1 MKTER
6 LSFLFFCFYPLFLIP
21 HNMCAQKIKDST
33 LHYYN
38 VIIKGED
45 ATQVNRAFEYYEQLR
60 EKYVRNGDSS
70 NAAYALEM
78 VAIGKYNYGKYNESE
93 QKAVL
98 ALGLIDSKSDST
110 SIKAKKR
117 LLNHLGML
125 YRKLGAYEKG
135 LELYKRSIQL
145 SNKTS
150 DSIAIINNVSNL
162 FREQGRYELAADTL
176 SFVFK
181 MALRLNDVK
190 LKAYALDNLG
200 FAQSKTDHPDA
211 LPNMISALTIR
222 LNSQDY
228 IGLFSSYRHLAL
240 FHKEKNLN
248 KDALVFANKALSTAY
263 NINDI
268 TYEIE
273 ALGLVLELDD
283 NNEFQ
288 RYKFLRDSILS
299 SEQQQE
305 NQYALMQYDLEKER
319 RLTETSELQREKEK
333 RQKLL
338 YQAIGILVLLISVFT
353 FIMVRARHKK
363 EKLKQIYIAESRI
376 SKKVHDE
383 VANDVYLIMTKLQ
396 SNTDILEEVIDDLE
410 EIYNKTRNISKESV
424 NVNVK
429 EDFGEL
435 INDLLASYRTTEI
448 SIITK
453 NNSKIEWNKVSD
465 LKKTTIYRVLQ
476 ELMTNN
482 RKHSKAS
489 LALITFHQKG
499 SKILVQYT
507 DNGIGCELKKNN
519 GLQYAENRVNALNG
533 TIIFESERNHGFKAN
548 IEI

>member
-6 LSFLFFCFYPLFLIP
+6 ISFLFFCFYTLFLIP
-21 HNMCAQKIKDST
+21 HDICAQKIKDST

-38 VIIKGED
+38 VILKGED
-45 ATQVNRAFEYYEQLR
+45 ATQINRAFEYYEQLG
-60 EKYVRNGDSS
+60 EKYALNGDSI
-70 NAAYALEM
+70 NAAYVLE
-78 VAIGKYNYGKYNESE
+78 VLAFGKYNYGKYNESE

-98 ALGLIDSKSDST
+98 ALSLIDSKSDST

-135 LELYKRSIQL
+135 LELYKKSIQL

-150 DSIAIINNVSNL
+150 DSIAIINNVANL
-162 FREQGRYELAADTL
+162 LREKGRYDLSTDTL
-176 SFVFK
+176 SFALK
-181 MALRLNDVK
+181 MASRLNDFK
-190 LKAYALDNLG
+190 LKASALDNLG
-200 FAQSKTDHPDA
+200 FSQSKTNHPDA
-211 LPNMISALTIR
+211 LPNMVSALTIR
-222 LNSQDY
+222 QNGQDS

-240 FHKEKNLN
+240 FHKERNLN

-268 TYEIE
+268 TYEME
-273 ALGLVLELDD
+273 ALGLILELE
-283 NNEFQ
+283 NNNKFQ
-288 RYKFLRDSILS
+288 RYKFLKDSILNAS
-299 SEQQQE
+299 KELE
-305 NQYALMQYDLEKER
+305 NRYALMQYDLEKER

-338 YQAIGILVLLISVFT
+338 YQAIGILVLLVSVFT
-353 FIMVRARHKK
+353 FIIVRIRHKK

-383 VANDVYLIMTKLQ
+383 VANEVYLVMTKLQ
-396 SNTDILEEVIDDLE
+396 SNADIQEEVIDDLE
-410 EIYNKTRNISKESV
+410 GIYNKTRNISKESV

-435 INDLLASYRTTEI
+435 INDLLAGYRTSEI

-465 LKKTTIYRVLQ
+465 LKKTTIYRILQ

-499 SKILVQYT
+499 SKVLVQYA

-519 GLQYAENRVNALNG
+519 GLQYVENRVSALNG
-533 TIIFESERNHGFKAN
+533 TIVFESEKNHGFKAN